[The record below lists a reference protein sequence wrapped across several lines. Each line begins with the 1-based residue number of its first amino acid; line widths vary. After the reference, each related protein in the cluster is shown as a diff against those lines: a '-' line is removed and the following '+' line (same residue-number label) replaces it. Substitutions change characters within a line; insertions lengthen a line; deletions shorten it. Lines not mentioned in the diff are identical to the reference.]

1 MGEYN
6 TKCLRITLK
15 KKKTLKIT
23 EDGVGGVP
31 GDLDLGSI
39 TYQSLYRSE
48 SNIGG
53 SGPITL
59 IINYYLYSF
68 ILPHCHARVRRSQID
83 PYCWTLSM
91 VGHCRREKK
100 PKDFC

>member
-15 KKKTLKIT
+15 KRKKEKKKTLEIT

-31 GDLDLGSI
+31 GDLDLGGI
-39 TYQSLYRSE
+39 TYQALYRSE

-53 SGPITL
+53 SGPVTL

-83 PYCWTLSM
+83 PYRRTLSM
-91 VGHCRREKK
+91 VGHCRRE
-100 PKDFC
+100 

>member
-1 MGEYN
+1 M
-6 TKCLRITLK
+6 
-15 KKKTLKIT
+15 KIT

-31 GDLDLGSI
+31 GDLDLGGI
-39 TYQSLYRSE
+39 TYQAFYWSE

-53 SGPITL
+53 SGPVTL

-91 VGHCRREKK
+91 VGHCRRE
-100 PKDFC
+100 